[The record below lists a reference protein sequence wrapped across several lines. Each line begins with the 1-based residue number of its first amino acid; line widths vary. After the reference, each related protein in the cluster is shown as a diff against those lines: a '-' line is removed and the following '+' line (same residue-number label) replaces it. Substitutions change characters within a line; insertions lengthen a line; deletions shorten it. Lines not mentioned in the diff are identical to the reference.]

1 MNKNGLS
8 RREFIKLAGAGS
20 ALILS
25 GVAAPSWAKSK
36 AKVVVVGGGYGG
48 AMAAKYLKLLDAS
61 IEVTLV
67 EKNKQYVSCPLSNE
81 VLAGDRD
88 IASLTWGYDG
98 LAKHGVKVTHDEV
111 TAIDAAKKSV
121 SLKGGSK
128 LAYDKLIVSPGIDF
142 KYDGVEGFTE
152 SAADTM
158 PHAYK
163 AGAQTL
169 LLRKQLEAMP
179 DGGTFIITVPP
190 KPFRCP
196 PGPYERAAQA
206 AHYFKQHKPKCKV
219 IILDANDSFSKQALF
234 TQGWEKLYPG
244 MITWVSGANDGKVV
258 KVDMA
263 KKILF
268 TGFNEHKADV
278 INLIPPHYAGKIA
291 VDSGLTDATGWCPMD
306 PVTCEST
313 LAKNVYVIGDAC
325 IAGEPAPFDM
335 PKSAHAAASQAK
347 VAVGAIIA
355 QLNGKPAPVP
365 YYVNTCYS
373 LCAPDYG
380 FCVVHIFRVVDG
392 KFVYIKEAGGVS
404 PKDAMDWNRKAEA
417 EFAVG
422 WYKNIAADA
431 FA

>member
-1 MNKNGLS
+1 MNTFN
-8 RREFIKLAGAGS
+8 RREFIKIVGAGGALALAGLPSIAR
-20 ALILS
+20 
-25 GVAAPSWAKSK
+25 AATK
-36 AKVVVVGGGYGG
+36 AKVVVIGGGYGG
-48 AMAAKYLKLLDAS
+48 AIAAKYLRLLEPGV
-61 IEVTLV
+61 EVTLV
-67 EKNKQYVSCPLSNE
+67 ERNKLYVSCPLSNE
-81 VLAGDRD
+81 VLAAERD

-98 LAKHGVKVTHDEV
+98 LAKHGVKVVNDEV
-111 TAIDAAKKSV
+111 TAIDAVKRSV
-121 SLKGGSK
+121 SLKSGGK

-142 KYDGVEGFTE
+142 KYEAVEGFTE
-152 SAADTM
+152 KTADVM

-179 DGGTFIITVPP
+179 DGGTFIISVPP

-196 PGPYERAAQA
+196 PGPYERAALA
-206 AHYFKQHKPKCKV
+206 ALYFKHHKPKSKV
-219 IILDANDSFSKQALF
+219 VILDANDSFSKQALF
-234 TQGWEKLYPG
+234 TQAWEKLYPG

-258 KVDMA
+258 KVDVP
-263 KKILF
+263 KKTLF
-268 TGFNEHKADV
+268 TGFNEHKGDV
-278 INLIPPHYAGKIA
+278 VSLIPPHHAGKIA
-291 VDSGLTDATGWCPMD
+291 MDTGLTDASGWCPMD
-306 PVTCEST
+306 PMTCEST
-313 LAKNVYVIGDAC
+313 LAKDIYVIGDAC